1 MVRILLFPFLS
12 NEMTW
17 YEIECFCEHRR
28 WLEYTGSASVMASK
42 QTSTC
47 VCMEDEAKLV
57 VEVVEVVEVVHLSL
71 FFC

>member
-1 MVRILLFPFLS
+1 
-12 NEMTW
+12 
-17 YEIECFCEHRR
+17 
-28 WLEYTGSASVMASK
+28 VMASK

-47 VCMEDEAKLV
+47 VCVEDEAKLV